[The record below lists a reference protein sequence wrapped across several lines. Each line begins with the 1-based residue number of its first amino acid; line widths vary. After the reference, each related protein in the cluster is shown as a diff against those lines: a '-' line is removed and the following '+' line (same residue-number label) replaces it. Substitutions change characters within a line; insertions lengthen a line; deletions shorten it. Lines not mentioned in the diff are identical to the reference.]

1 MHVLLIY
8 VHVLLYICACTS
20 LYMCMYSLVYVH
32 VAFDVSMQAFGLVCN
47 ACFVPAHLFLSVGVC
62 LLGLGRMFFVV

>member
-1 MHVLLIY
+1 
-8 VHVLLYICACTS
+8 
-20 LYMCMYSLVYVH
+20 MCMYFFVYVH

-47 ACFVPAHLFLSVGVC
+47 ACVVPAHLFLGVGVC